1 MCKNVGRVV
10 ESTIE
15 MLESVA
21 TDEGIDDREARARR
35 RILEV
40 AEDVFDRRGLR
51 RTTMDDIAEAA
62 GVVRKTVYNYFE
74 SKPKLVGEV
83 IEQASARTAAIALQS
98 LDLNAPPE
106 ELIVDAAM
114 ALLDQ
119 ARHSR
124 YTAMLLR
131 PDALPI
137 TAKIV
142 EQSERIARVERGF
155 WAPILEPLRDA
166 GRLRVTDIDELVEWL
181 TFIHLVFLT
190 RPATF
195 EGDPEKTRKMLRTY
209 LVPALLLPEDVS
221 DVSPATGRNRR
232 GSRSRQ
238 QRNAKMPKG
247 VAVTPGRR
255 KR

>member
-1 MCKNVGRVV
+1 V
-10 ESTIE
+10 
-15 MLESVA
+15 ESVA
-21 TDEGIDDREARARR
+21 TDDDIDDREARERR

-40 AEDVFDRRGLR
+40 AEDVFNRRGLR

-83 IEQASARTAAIALQS
+83 IEQASARTAASALQS
-98 LDLNAPPE
+98 LDLSAPPE
-106 ELIVDAAM
+106 DLIVDAAM
-114 ALLDQ
+114 ALLEE

-124 YTAMLLR
+124 YTDMLLR
-131 PDALPI
+131 PDALPV

-195 EGDPEKTRKMLRTY
+195 EGDPEMTRKMLRTY
-209 LVPALLLPEDVS
+209 LVPALLLPEDVA
-221 DVSPATGRNRR
+221 DVSPVTDANRR

-238 QRNAKMPKG
+238 QRSAKVPKG
-247 VAVTPGRR
+247 VAVTPVR
-255 KR
+255 